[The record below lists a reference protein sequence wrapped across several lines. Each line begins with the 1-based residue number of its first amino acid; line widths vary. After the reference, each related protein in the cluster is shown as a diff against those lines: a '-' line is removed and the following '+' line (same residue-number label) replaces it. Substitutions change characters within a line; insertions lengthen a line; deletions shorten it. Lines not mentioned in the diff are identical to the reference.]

1 MTKTELI
8 TQVAEKSGLTK
19 KDSAVAVE
27 AFQDAVAEA
36 LAAGDGLTL
45 TGFGS
50 FVVSE
55 RDAREGRNPKTG
67 EKMAIAASKSVK
79 FKPGKLLKDALN

>member
-1 MTKTELI
+1 
-8 TQVAEKSGLTK
+8 
-19 KDSAVAVE
+19 
-27 AFQDAVAEA
+27 VAEA
-36 LAAGDGLTL
+36 LAAGDALTL

-67 EKMAIAASKSVK
+67 EKMAFAASKSVK
-79 FKPGKLLKDALN
+79 FKPGKLLRDALN